1 MLLSRIAATFDQLKQ
16 QQRKALVPYLV
27 AGDPGPALTVPA
39 MHALVAAGANIIEL
53 GVPFSDPMAEG
64 PVIQLAHERALV
76 HGVSLR
82 QVLAMVATFREHDTD
97 TPVVLMGYANP
108 VEAMGYE
115 VFAEAA
121 AAAGVDGLL
130 TVDLPP
136 EEGQQASE
144 LLAARGID
152 TILLLAPTT
161 TEQRV
166 QHICQQAHGYLYYV
180 SLKGVTGA
188 ANLDVDS
195 VTEKMAMIRQYTDLP
210 VAVGFGI
217 KDAATARAVAPLC
230 DGVVV
235 GSALVAS
242 VAESAAQGITGDDAL
257 LASAVSLLTAI
268 RSAIDTV

>member
-166 QHICQQAHGYLYYV
+166 QHICQQARGYLYYV

>member
-1 MLLSRIAATFDQLKQ
+1 MSRIAATFSQLQQ
-16 QQRKALVPYLV
+16 QQRKALIPYLV
-27 AGDPGPALTVPA
+27 AGDPDSATTVPA
-39 MHALVAAGANIIEL
+39 MHAWVAAGADIIEL

-64 PVIQLAHERALV
+64 PVIQWAHERALEQ
-76 HGVSLR
+76 GISLR
-82 QVLAMVATFREHDTD
+82 QVLAMVHDFRQRDAD

-115 VFAEAA
+115 VFAERA

-136 EEGQQASE
+136 EEGQQLAA

-161 TEQRV
+161 TEKRV
-166 QHICQQAHGYLYYV
+166 QHICRQASGYLYYV

-188 ANLDVDS
+188 ANLDVES
-195 VTEKMAMIRQYTDLP
+195 VKVKLGMIRQYTDLP

-217 KDAATARAVAPLC
+217 KDAATASAVAPLC

-242 VAESAAQGITGDDAL
+242 VAARVAAGVTGEEAI

-268 RSAIDTV
+268 RSAIDSV

>member
-1 MLLSRIAATFDQLKQ
+1 M
-16 QQRKALVPYLV
+16 
-27 AGDPGPALTVPA
+27 
-39 MHALVAAGANIIEL
+39 
-53 GVPFSDPMAEG
+53 
-64 PVIQLAHERALV
+64 
-76 HGVSLR
+76 
-82 QVLAMVATFREHDTD
+82 
-97 TPVVLMGYANP
+97 
-108 VEAMGYE
+108 
-115 VFAEAA
+115 
-121 AAAGVDGLL
+121 
-130 TVDLPP
+130 
-136 EEGQQASE
+136 
-144 LLAARGID
+144 LAARGID

-166 QHICQQAHGYLYYV
+166 QYICQQARGYLYYV

-195 VTEKMAMIRQYTDLP
+195 VAKKMAMIRQYTDLP

-217 KDAATARAVAPLC
+217 KDAATASAVAPLC

-242 VAESAAQGITGDDAL
+242 VAESAAQGITDDEAL